1 MKRSV
6 VRMIGRLG
14 SALAMLAALM
24 FSSALHAQDDGKA
37 DAPGD
42 VTGVSRA
49 FNPAISINGL
59 FLGNAMLGGEEE
71 HHHDDGNGH
80 EENGHHDEEN
90 GHSEA
95 ENGHGGDAHA
105 HGAAIEDGWGVQE
118 IEAQFTSFVD
128 PHVKANVMLGMHGS
142 AGFELE
148 EAYVLTLGMPAD
160 LALKAGKYFASFG
173 RHNQLHKHQYPFIEA
188 PLVNESLFG
197 EESLNEVGAEL
208 SWLAP
213 VDWYAE
219 LIGGVYNGDNPVL
232 FGSEEGWDLAYLGRL
247 HNQLDINDATTFE
260 LGASALFGSRTIEEL
275 HDDIVEDVEQS
286 NSVFGVDARIKWKP
300 LEAAR
305 HQMFVIEGE
314 FLTGSV
320 GEEDLSGGHALAQ
333 YQFAKGWIAEAGFDW
348 LTEHEETASRIRA
361 ILAFVPTEFQL
372 LRLQFASKSH
382 PDEED
387 AENSVSLQYSFT
399 IGSHPAHSY

>member
-1 MKRSV
+1 MKGNV

-24 FSSALHAQDDGKA
+24 FSSISHAQDGGIA
-37 DAPGD
+37 DAPAD

-59 FLGNAMLGGEEE
+59 FLGNAMLGGEEG
-71 HHHDDGNGH
+71 HHHDEENGH
-80 EENGHHDEEN
+80 EENGHEEEDAH
-90 GHSEA
+90 GHE
-95 ENGHGGDAHA
+95 EDAHA
-105 HGAAIEDGWGVQE
+105 HGAPIEDGWGVQE
-118 IEAQFTSFVD
+118 IEAQFTAFVD

-148 EAYVLTLGMPAD
+148 EAYILTLGMPAD
-160 LALKAGKYFASFG
+160 LALKAGKFYASFG
-173 RHNQLHKHQYPFIEA
+173 RHNLLHTHQFPFVDA
-188 PLVNESLFG
+188 PFVNESLFG
-197 EESLNEVGAEL
+197 EESLNEAGIEL

-219 LIGGVYNGDNPVL
+219 LIGGVYNGDNPIL
-232 FGSEEGWDLAYLGRL
+232 FGSEESWDLAYLGRL
-247 HNQLDINDATTFE
+247 RNQLDINDATTFE
-260 LGASALFGSRTIEEL
+260 IGASVVLGSRTMEEL
-275 HDDIVEDVEQS
+275 HDDIVEDVEES

-305 HQMFVIEGE
+305 HQMLAVAGE

-320 GEEDLSGGHALAQ
+320 GEEDLSGGYALAQ
-333 YQFAKGWIAEAGFDW
+333 YQFTKGWLVEAGFDW

-361 ILAFVPTEFQL
+361 VLAFIPTEFQL
-372 LRLQFASKSH
+372 LRLQFASASH

>member
-1 MKRSV
+1 MKGNV

-24 FSSALHAQDDGKA
+24 FSSILHAQDGGIA

-59 FLGNAMLGGEEE
+59 FLGNAMLGGEEG
-71 HHHDDGNGH
+71 HHHDEENGH
-80 EENGHHDEEN
+80 EENGHEEN
-90 GHSEA
+90 GHEEDA
-95 ENGHGGDAHA
+95 HGHEEDAHA
-105 HGAAIEDGWGVQE
+105 HGAPIEDGWGVQE
-118 IEAQFTSFVD
+118 IEAQFTAFVD

-148 EAYVLTLGMPAD
+148 EAYILTLGMPAD
-160 LALKAGKYFASFG
+160 LALKAGKFYASFG
-173 RHNQLHKHQYPFIEA
+173 RHNLLHTHQFPFVEA
-188 PLVNESLFG
+188 PFVNESLFG
-197 EESLNEVGAEL
+197 EESLNEAGVEL

-219 LIGGVYNGDNPVL
+219 LIGGVYNGDNPIL
-232 FGSEEGWDLAYLGRL
+232 FGSEESWDLAYLGRL
-247 HNQLDINDATTFE
+247 RNQLDINDATTFE
-260 LGASALFGSRTIEEL
+260 IGASVVLGSRTMEEL
-275 HDDIVEDVEQS
+275 HDDIVEDVEES
-286 NSVFGVDARIKWKP
+286 NSVFGVDARVKWKP

-305 HQMFVIEGE
+305 HQMFVIAGE

-320 GEEDLSGGHALAQ
+320 GEEDLSGGYALAQ
-333 YQFAKGWIAEAGFDW
+333 YQFAKGWLAEAGFDW

-361 ILAFVPTEFQL
+361 VLAFIPTEFQL
-372 LRLQFASKSH
+372 LRLQFASASH